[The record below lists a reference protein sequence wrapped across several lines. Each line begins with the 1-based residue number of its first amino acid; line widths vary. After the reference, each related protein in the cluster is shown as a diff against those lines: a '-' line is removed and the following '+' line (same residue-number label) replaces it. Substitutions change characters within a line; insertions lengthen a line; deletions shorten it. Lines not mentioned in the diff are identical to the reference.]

1 MTLFIVSILDYYLK
15 KKRFSKIFR
24 FSFLNKG
31 ARSNHGMR
39 WTPSSDMTKGRDG
52 HSFAYILHYLSTG
65 DLIYPLH
72 EGFHRVDVLLKASL
86 F

>member
-1 MTLFIVSILDYYLK
+1 
-15 KKRFSKIFR
+15 
-24 FSFLNKG
+24 
-31 ARSNHGMR
+31 MR
-39 WTPSSDMTKGRDG
+39 WCPSTDTKGRDG

-72 EGFHRVDVLLKASL
+72 EGFHRVDVLLKASIPFSYAPAAQFFFFSETISL